1 MYEVVWPRGK
11 RTVQGIPL
19 TRRPNT
25 LASKTVAELWNGG
38 FRGNEVFPI
47 LEKEL
52 EKRFPGITFVP
63 WEEFGRL
70 GGGFEEDKIL
80 AELPAKLKAKGCDVA
95 IAGMGC

>member
-19 TRRPNT
+19 ARRLNT
-25 LASKTVAELWNGG
+25 LAGKTVAELWNGG

-47 LEKEL
+47 LEDEL
-52 EKRFPGITFVP
+52 KKRYPGIKFVQ
-63 WEEFGRL
+63 WEEFGRM
-70 GGGFEEDKIL
+70 GGFAEDKIL
-80 AELPAKLKAKGCDVA
+80 AELPAKLKAKGCNVA